1 MLELIMVKIQH
12 INSNYFNNAHLSKPR
27 ELNFQGS
34 VPLKEISK
42 KANVLIQR
50 PVACE
55 NTTGLLSFKQVFAP
69 IQNYFKSYKENLS
82 HTYQHK
88 IIFAKI
94 EKELY
99 GHNSIDSITHDLDKL
114 VLYIL
119 GLPHSLVSACHKK
132 ISEHHIESGKKLN
145 LRSLIVDNIA
155 SSPQFKPEKTKSL
168 REHFYSS
175 KELQS
180 VIGLKETLEA
190 FNFGEK
196 LDFDKI
202 KSEPLSKVFFVA

>member
-1 MLELIMVKIQH
+1 MVKIQH
-12 INSNYFNNAHLSKPR
+12 IQPNYFNNAHLSKPC

-34 VPLKEISK
+34 VPLKKLSVETN
-42 KANVLIQR
+42 ALIQR

-55 NTTGLLSFKQVFAP
+55 NTTGLLSSKENINPF
-69 IQNYFKSYKENLS
+69 IQKAKEYFKSYKENIS

-88 IIFAKI
+88 LIFAKI

-190 FNFGEK
+190 FNYGEK

-202 KSEPLSKVFFVA
+202 KSEPLSKIFFVA